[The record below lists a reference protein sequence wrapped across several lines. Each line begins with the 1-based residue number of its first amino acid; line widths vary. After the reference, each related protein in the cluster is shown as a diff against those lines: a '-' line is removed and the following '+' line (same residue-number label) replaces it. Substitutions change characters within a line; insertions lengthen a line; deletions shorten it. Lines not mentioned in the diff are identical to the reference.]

1 MILDVLLLVGYVV
14 MYFFFDF
21 FWLLHDWIFVFVV
34 GMCYA
39 DMDIHQMIFRLFW
52 NVFFLYCRQD

>member
-39 DMDIHQMIFRLFW
+39 DMDIHQMIF
-52 NVFFLYCRQD
+52 